1 MPGAGPFDL
10 VCRMAE
16 ILEELGIA
24 YALGGSMAS
33 SLLGEPRSTVDVDI
47 AVRLDTDSADAL
59 IERVSASFYVP
70 VEAARDAVRNHSAF
84 NLVDTTSALKV
95 DLFVAGDG
103 LLDRMQ
109 LERRIHIQVPGAPNG
124 IWITAPE
131 DQVLRKLDWFRRGAS
146 LSDRQWRDVVG
157 ILRVHRDSMDLD
169 YLTATARA
177 VYLSDELATALREAE
192 SPGDAT

>member
-1 MPGAGPFDL
+1 MPVAGPFDL

-16 ILEELGIA
+16 ILDDLGIP

-47 AVRLDTDSADAL
+47 AVRLDGDSGESL
-59 IERVSASFYVP
+59 IERAGSWFYVQ
-70 VEAARDAVRNHSAF
+70 VETARDAIRNHSAF

-95 DLFVAGDG
+95 DLFVVGEG

-109 LERRIHIQVPGAPNG
+109 LERRVRMNVPGARDG
-124 IWITAPE
+124 IWVTAPE
-131 DQVLRKLDWFRRGAS
+131 DQVLRKLDWFRQGAS

-157 ILRVHRDSMDLD
+157 ILRVHGRSMDLE

-177 VYLSDELATALREAE
+177 VGLREELAAALREAE
-192 SPGDAT
+192 GPGGAS